1 MTMMNLHSNV
11 EAIQRGLS
19 SELGAAQREI
29 LSAQLRL
36 RKIPDALLQ
45 NGSKQ
50 ALDSTLSALD
60 KANATIVKA
69 MQSLHKQ
76 YQP

>member
-1 MTMMNLHSNV
+1 MTSLHSSID
-11 EAIQRGLS
+11 AIQRGLS
-19 SELGAAQREI
+19 NELGAAQQDI
-29 LSAQLRL
+29 LSAQTRL
-36 RKIPDALLQ
+36 KEIPDALLQ

-60 KANATIVKA
+60 KANDTIVKA

-76 YQP
+76 YQQ

>member
-1 MTMMNLHSNV
+1 MMTLHSNV
-11 EAIQRGLS
+11 EAIQGGLS
-19 SELGAAQREI
+19 SELTAAQQEI

-36 RKIPDALLQ
+36 KKIPGALLK

-60 KANATIVKA
+60 KANATIVTA